1 MYVRRIELHTDEE
14 HLKTKIDKDVSCK
27 TIIELFIKSL
37 KEIGFSNDEINSALG
52 SRKEIKDLRVE
63 IGKLKSYIDEL
74 EYDIRTKYR
83 K

>member
-27 TIIELFIKSL
+27 TIVELFIKSL
-37 KEIGFSNDEINSALG
+37 KEIGFSNEEINSALG
-52 SRKEIKDLRVE
+52 SRKEIKDLRIE

-74 EYDIRTKYR
+74 EYDIRTKYG

>member
-27 TIIELFIKSL
+27 TIVELFIKSL